1 MFNKNENIGYGH
13 QFDDSSKVNIYEYLM
28 GGFVVLFLIKMVFW
42 KDPKWFFS
50 DEMVQCQ
57 KKAFSH
63 TTMLLSD
70 KIII

>member
-42 KDPKWFFS
+42 KDPK
-50 DEMVQCQ
+50 
-57 KKAFSH
+57 
-63 TTMLLSD
+63 
-70 KIII
+70 